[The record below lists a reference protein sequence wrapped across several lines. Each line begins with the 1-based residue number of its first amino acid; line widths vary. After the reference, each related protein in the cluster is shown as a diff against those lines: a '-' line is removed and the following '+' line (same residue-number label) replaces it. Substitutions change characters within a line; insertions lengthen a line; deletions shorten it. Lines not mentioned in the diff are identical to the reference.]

1 MDAFGPINKLGATL
15 GASALAAS
23 QLSGKK
29 SQPKQETTP
38 SANDLKMAQKA
49 RRNAQLKIKAII
61 ENKEISRKAMTRR
74 VGKVLD
80 EYKGGSK

>member
-1 MDAFGPINKLGATL
+1 
-15 GASALAAS
+15 
-23 QLSGKK
+23 
-29 SQPKQETTP
+29 
-38 SANDLKMAQKA
+38 MAQKA

-61 ENKEISRKAMTRR
+61 ENKEISRTAMTRR